1 MREEIMFKKKKNENN
16 KTQNIND
23 KIKEQKNVLMDE
35 DKKHGH
41 RL

>member
-23 KIKEQKNVLMDE
+23 KIKEQKMF
-35 DKKHGH
+35 
-41 RL
+41 